1 MKRLL
6 MILVI
11 GALAA
16 GCGLKSEAPQEKSTA
31 VQKSVKSAGAEN
43 NYLTLAVALLKKGEV
58 GPAIQALDEAIKQD
72 RNNVQAYVLLGQ
84 TYMHA
89 NQYDRAVD
97 SFLAGLAVEP
107 DQGEIYY
114 MLAIANGLRGRKDL
128 AVNNAE
134 KALLLFQKDRD
145 GENFKKA
152 LVLLQGLSQQ

>member
-6 MILVI
+6 MVLVI
-11 GALAA
+11 GALAT
-16 GCGLKSEAPQEKSTA
+16 GCGLKSETPQEKQTG
-31 VQKSVKSAGAEN
+31 VQQSVQQAAEN

-58 GPAIQALDEAIKQD
+58 SPAIQALDEAIKQD

-84 TYMHA
+84 TYMHTS
-89 NQYDRAVD
+89 QYDRAVD
-97 SFLAGLAVEP
+97 SFLAALAVNP

-134 KALLLFQKDRD
+134 KALLLFQQDRD